1 MSTQIAETTEKQ
13 KPAGLKDLLK
23 NINFRFLWLGQII
36 SDFGDSLTMLSLIIL
51 VNQLTGSAAA
61 IATMFIVLLIP
72 HVTVGLVAGVF
83 VDRLDRKLTMVVS
96 DLVRGALVVGFI
108 AVTLLGTADYLWIM
122 YVIGFLQAT
131 VGTLFNPA
139 RGALIPTV
147 VAKEQLLQANSI
159 SQTSRVIFG
168 LLGTASA
175 GIVIGLSHEMWVPF
189 VIDSLTFFASALLI
203 SRIKAPKYVPQNLEK
218 VNVRAIFGQLGE
230 GMKIITKSRTLTGTL
245 VGLGVSL
252 FGLGAVNALMIPLI
266 INDMKL
272 PTTWFGVIE
281 FAQTAGMILSGG
293 LVAVMAAKLK
303 PTTLVSGSLALL
315 GIVIGAIAI
324 ASNLIVLGVIL
335 FAAGLLVTPIQA
347 GTSTIMQTAVDNHAR
362 GRVGAALNSVMSIS
376 QIVSMGIAGTLAE
389 LVGVRNVF
397 LGGGVL
403 TLIAG
408 LVFML
413 IMRSPTPK
421 PLNTA
426 PTSTPALTV

>member
-1 MSTQIAETTEKQ
+1 METTTAEKER
-13 KPAGLKDLLK
+13 PAGLKDLLK
-23 NINFRFLWLGQII
+23 NVNFRFLWLGQII

-72 HVTVGLVAGVF
+72 HVTVGLVAGVV
-83 VDRLDRKLTMVVS
+83 VDRLDRKMVMIAS
-96 DLVRGALVVGFI
+96 DLIRGALVLGFVV
-108 AVTLLGTADYLWIM
+108 VTLMDSAEYLWIM

-147 VAKEQLLQANSI
+147 VPKEALLQANSI
-159 SQTSRVIFG
+159 TQTSRVIFG

-175 GIVIGLSHEMWVPF
+175 GVIIGLVHEMWVPF
-189 VIDSLTFFASALLI
+189 VIDSLTFFASALLVTQV
-203 SRIKAPKYVPQNLEK
+203 KAPKFVAEK
-218 VNVRAIFGQLGE
+218 IEKINVRAILGQLGE
-230 GMKIITKSRTLTGTL
+230 GMGIIAKSRTLTGTL

-293 LVAVMAAKLK
+293 LVAVLASKLK
-303 PTTLVSGSLALL
+303 PTTLVSTALALL
-315 GIVIGAIAI
+315 GIVIGSIAI
-324 ASNLIVLGVIL
+324 AGNLIVLGVII

-347 GTSTIMQTAVDNHAR
+347 GTSTIMQTSVDNKAR

-376 QIVSMGIAGTLAE
+376 QIVSMGLAGTFAE

-413 IMRSPTPK
+413 IMRTPVK
-421 PLNTA
+421 TQA
-426 PTSTPALTV
+426 GTMSVVGSQ